1 LKLGSYIAIDRKHG
15 ADARRSLDE
24 AAEKLRT
31 GASALLYAEGTRTR
45 DGTLQPFKRGA
56 FNLAMKAG
64 VPIVPLT
71 VNGSYKLMPKSSF
84 VVQPGEVE
92 LVLEAPIEIRGSGKE
107 EEMRLMADVRTA
119 IAKHYK
125 EQ

>member
-1 LKLGSYIAIDRKHG
+1 
-15 ADARRSLDE
+15 
-24 AAEKLRT
+24 
-31 GASALLYAEGTRTR
+31 
-45 DGTLQPFKRGA
+45 
-56 FNLAMKAG
+56 
-64 VPIVPLT
+64 
-71 VNGSYKLMPKSSF
+71 MPKSSF